1 MRVYVDQGMCTGAGV
16 CEALAPDV
24 FGLDGRGLAT
34 VKASGD
40 LVPEGGGPDGVE
52 VPAALE
58 EQVLEAEAS
67 CPGGCIIVIE
77 D

>member
-24 FGLDGRGLAT
+24 FGLDDRGLAS
-34 VKASGD
+34 VKVNGT
-40 LVPEGGGPDGVE
+40 LVPDGAASTGVD
-52 VPAALE
+52 VPAALQA
-58 EQVLEAEAS
+58 QVLEAEAS
-67 CPGGCIIVIE
+67 CPGGCIVVIE